1 MPDQQ
6 RPGGRLRPQVVVV
19 GSINVDFVVS
29 AERLP
34 ARGETV
40 VGGRLERSGG
50 GKGANQAVAAAR
62 TGAAV
67 SLVGSVGDD
76 DLGADALDALRA
88 EGIDVTGVD
97 RVPGTPTGVAV
108 IVVDREG
115 DNQIAVASGANH
127 ALSGE
132 RVSAALGELG
142 RGPGCVL
149 VSFELTDDVVGAAAD
164 AARTAGRTLIVN
176 PAPARALDPA
186 LCRLAPILT
195 PNEREAAGL
204 SGAGDPEE
212 AGRRLAAQTGAP
224 VVITLGAGGALVV
237 EGTRAERVAAPAA
250 RVVDTTGAGDTFSGV
265 LAAELAAG
273 RTLRAGAGVAVA
285 AASLSVTVAGAR
297 GGMPHREALD
307 AAVGRAP
314 GPA

>member
-1 MPDQQ
+1 MHEMT
-6 RPGGRLRPQVVVV
+6 RPRVVVV

-40 VGGRLERSGG
+40 AGGRLERSGG

-62 TGAAV
+62 AGGAV

-76 DLGADALDALRA
+76 DLGAEALDALRA
-88 EGIDVTGVD
+88 ERIDVTGVD
-97 RVPGTPTGVAV
+97 RVAGMPTGVAV

-132 RVSAALGELG
+132 RVRAALREMG

-149 VSFELTDDVVGAAAD
+149 VSFELTDGVVGAAA
-164 AARTAGRTLIVN
+164 AAAHAVGRVLIVN
-176 PAPARALDPA
+176 PAPARTLTPE

-195 PNEREAAGL
+195 PNEHEAAAL
-204 SGAGDPEE
+204 AGAADPEE
-212 AGRRLAAQTGAP
+212 AGRLLAAKTGAP
-224 VVITLGAGGALVV
+224 VFVTLGKRGAWVV
-237 EGTRAERVAAPAA
+237 DGNGSGHVPAPAA

-265 LAAELAAG
+265 LATELAAG
-273 RTLRAGAGVAVA
+273 RTPRAAAEVAVT
-285 AASLSVTVAGAR
+285 AASLSVTARGAR
-297 GGMPHREALD
+297 DGIPDRAMLD
-307 AAVGRAP
+307 AALRGPP
-314 GPA
+314 GQA